1 VQQQHNHRSSVQ
13 TMFKLCHSFHSLQS
27 RRVSGENHW
36 RTSFCTLSTST
47 VLGYVIR
54 SFISFIA
61 ITTRKWRKSLAH
73 IHLYTLS
80 TSTVWGCVIRSFV
93 HHPFVRSS
101 FTSFIAITTRKWGK
115 SLAHIHL
122 YHLLIHRT
130 FAPPGIES
138 CPRGSRLSSC
148 RS

>member
-1 VQQQHNHRSSVQ
+1 V
-13 TMFKLCHSFHSLQS
+13 CHSFHSLQS
-27 RRVSGENHW
+27 RRVTGEDHW
-36 RTSFCTLSTST
+36 RTSICTVSTST
-47 VLGYVIR
+47 VLGYVIH

-61 ITTRKWRKSLAH
+61 ITTRKWRKLLAH
-73 IHLYTLS
+73 IHLYSLYIHR
-80 TSTVWGCVIRSFV
+80 VGLCHSFV
-93 HHPFVRSS
+93 PSS
-101 FTSFIAITTRKWGK
+101 FISFIAITTRKWGK

>member
-1 VQQQHNHRSSVQ
+1 VQQQHNHRSRVQ
-13 TMFKLCHSFHSLQS
+13 TMFKLCHLFHSLQS

-36 RTSFCTLSTST
+36 RTSICTLSTST
-47 VLGYVIR
+47 VL
-54 SFISFIA
+54 
-61 ITTRKWRKSLAH
+61 
-73 IHLYTLS
+73 
-80 TSTVWGCVIRSFV
+80 GCVIRSFV